1 MIRDTAAMT
10 DVATDAAPDP
20 RARVEAHDW
29 YHTIDLAPGL
39 TTPGWFD
46 TRATVGKVP
55 LPQSLAGRRC
65 LDVGTWDG
73 FWAFEMERRGAASV
87 TAIDILDEERWDW
100 PPEARLARL
109 RTGGDALKE
118 FKEGGAAFQVAREI
132 LGSQVERLDLSVYD
146 LSPENTGGTFDF
158 AFLGSLLLHLRDP
171 VRALDALRTVVHGE
185 AVIADTIDAI
195 PSLLRP
201 RTPSVRLEGIKR
213 PWWWIPNRA
222 AFHQMVRSAG
232 FEILE
237 TTGIYI
243 LPTGPE
249 HPRTPWRKLP
259 GKLRTAQEREE
270 IIVSLRGIPH
280 TAVRVRPITA

>member
-1 MIRDTAAMT
+1 M
-10 DVATDAAPDP
+10 AAPASNGALDP

-46 TRATVGKVP
+46 TRATVSKVP
-55 LPQSLAGRRC
+55 IPSSFEGMRC

-73 FWAFEMERRGAASV
+73 FWAFEMERRGADSV

-100 PPEARLARL
+100 PPETRLAKL
-109 RTGGDALKE
+109 RKGGSALKE
-118 FKEGGAAFQVAREI
+118 FKEGGAAFKVAHEI
-132 LGSQVERLDLSVYD
+132 IGSEVDRVDLSVYD
-146 LSPENTGGTFDF
+146 LSPDTVGTFDF

-171 VRALDALRTVVHGE
+171 VRALDALRTVVTGE
-185 AVIADTIDAI
+185 AVIADTVDAI

-201 RTPSVRLEGIKR
+201 RTPSVRLEGVRR

-237 TTGIYI
+237 TTGLYI
-243 LPTGPE
+243 LPTGPK
-249 HPRTPWRKLP
+249 HPRTPWKALP
-259 GKLRTAQEREE
+259 AKLRTAQEREE
-270 IIVSLRGIPH
+270 IIVALKGIPH
-280 TAVRVRPITA
+280 TAVRVRPAGG